1 MGDGVGVLAWV
12 RASNHLQSMPKLLG
26 VRGGVRGPNFQI
38 AKSILSR
45 KQIARQGSVVLFHY
59 NSIGNQFLR
68 SVKKSRMLVFRNMEM
83 SSLNSNIISFP
94 AVADKMEVWITPS
107 SYYVFEFF
115 SLTRPAHSG
124 VSAFAS
130 KLNGGT
136 LVAYRSYTKI
146 NYHLSLV
153 MRHWVLLSAA

>member
-1 MGDGVGVLAWV
+1 MIVG
-12 RASNHLQSMPKLLG
+12 
-26 VRGGVRGPNFQI
+26 
-38 AKSILSR
+38 SI
-45 KQIARQGSVVLFHY
+45 IELFHY

-94 AVADKMEVWITPS
+94 TVAGKMEVWITPS
-107 SYYVFEFF
+107 SYYVFEFI
-115 SLTRPAHSG
+115 SSTRPLHGG

-153 MRHWVLLSAA
+153 MRAIGPPSECGIRYYN

>member
-1 MGDGVGVLAWV
+1 MA
-12 RASNHLQSMPKLLG
+12 RISKLQKAFSPREIHFAEK
-26 VRGGVRGPNFQI
+26 R
-38 AKSILSR
+38 
-45 KQIARQGSVVLFHY
+45 RQGSVVLFHY

-153 MRHWVLLSAA
+153 MRAIGSPSECGIRYYN

>member
-1 MGDGVGVLAWV
+1 
-12 RASNHLQSMPKLLG
+12 
-26 VRGGVRGPNFQI
+26 
-38 AKSILSR
+38 
-45 KQIARQGSVVLFHY
+45 VLFHY

-153 MRHWVLLSAA
+153 MRAIGSF